1 MPDKRSTPTRR
12 AAICPRRGARTGE
25 GRLLARLREPRLHP
39 RAARLDGAGGP
50 AARHRARPARP
61 RELLRSRRHR
71 RAQPGA
77 RRHAQRAD
85 VRARATGRRRRADDE
100 HLLHVPGRPVRVP
113 GAPRR
118 QLGVSRPHQR
128 DAVGRRARVPARDH
142 QQAPPLADGR
152 GDRARPHL
160 HAGQAAADGPARG
173 AVLRLLHR
181 AADRPAGHRRRAPA
195 RHLPAPAH
203 RDAGRDR
210 GRLRRPVQVLRLPD
224 HHDEPAGIARAGG
237 PAPRGRTRRRRRLPG
252 HAVPALPPQ
261 PGPAAAAGRE
271 GRRPAAR
278 HAGPPPPPAGR
289 TRARGGPRRAR
300 AQPARRP
307 AHVRDRLVDLGRRRR
322 SERHVARYAWPAA
335 VGAAG
340 LAWYAADSLRHRRE
354 TGHGYDLRGGTLD
367 VRSEEFLRAAEA
379 LTGAPV
385 SWGDEVELLINGDEI
400 FPCYL
405 RTIREAESTVCLL
418 TYVYWRG
425 AIAHDVADALCER
438 ASAGVECNVIVDAV
452 GGMKLESDVLERMI
466 AAGVKGVRFR
476 PPKPYALKR
485 VANRTHRKILVADG
499 RVGLTGG
506 VGIAEEWTGN
516 AEDPDH
522 WRDTHLRVEGPVVR
536 GLFGAFAEN
545 WLEATGEV
553 LVGPGYLPDI
563 EQRDGGGPMMVVRSS
578 AGVGDSNV
586 EALYYLAIAAARET
600 LDLTA
605 AYFVPRPAFIKALQ
619 DCAER
624 GVRTRVLVPGSNI
637 DKTLVWV
644 AGRASYDE
652 LVASGVELYE
662 YQPTMLHAKTMTVD
676 GSWSAVGSAN
686 FDNRSF
692 QLNDEA
698 TLCVTSEE
706 FAGRLTEQFERDL
719 EVSERIQPRRWRRRG
734 PVQRTSEAAL
744 KLARREL

>member
-1 MPDKRSTPTRR
+1 
-12 AAICPRRGARTGE
+12 
-25 GRLLARLREPRLHP
+25 
-39 RAARLDGAGGP
+39 
-50 AARHRARPARP
+50 
-61 RELLRSRRHR
+61 
-71 RAQPGA
+71 
-77 RRHAQRAD
+77 
-85 VRARATGRRRRADDE
+85 V
-100 HLLHVPGRPVRVP
+100 
-113 GAPRR
+113 
-118 QLGVSRPHQR
+118 
-128 DAVGRRARVPARDH
+128 
-142 QQAPPLADGR
+142 
-152 GDRARPHL
+152 
-160 HAGQAAADGPARG
+160 
-173 AVLRLLHR
+173 
-181 AADRPAGHRRRAPA
+181 
-195 RHLPAPAH
+195 
-203 RDAGRDR
+203 
-210 GRLRRPVQVLRLPD
+210 
-224 HHDEPAGIARAGG
+224 
-237 PAPRGRTRRRRRLPG
+237 
-252 HAVPALPPQ
+252 
-261 PGPAAAAGRE
+261 
-271 GRRPAAR
+271 
-278 HAGPPPPPAGR
+278 
-289 TRARGGPRRAR
+289 
-300 AQPARRP
+300 
-307 AHVRDRLVDLGRRRR
+307 
-322 SERHVARYAWPAA
+322 

-438 ASAGVECNVIVDAV
+438 AAAGVECNVIVDAV
-452 GGMKLESDVLERMI
+452 GGMKLESEVLERMI
-466 AAGVKGVRFR
+466 TAGVKVVRFR

-553 LVGPGYLPDI
+553 LVGPGYLP
-563 EQRDGGGPMMVVRSS
+563 ELEERDAGGPMMVVRSS

-605 AYFVPRPAFIKALQ
+605 AYFVPRPAFIEALQ

-652 LVASGVELYE
+652 LVASGVEVYE

-706 FAGRLTEQFERDL
+706 FAHRLTEQFERDL
-719 EVSERIQPRRWRRRG
+719 EVSERIHPRRWRRRG
-734 PVQRTSEAAL
+734 PVQRTGEAAL